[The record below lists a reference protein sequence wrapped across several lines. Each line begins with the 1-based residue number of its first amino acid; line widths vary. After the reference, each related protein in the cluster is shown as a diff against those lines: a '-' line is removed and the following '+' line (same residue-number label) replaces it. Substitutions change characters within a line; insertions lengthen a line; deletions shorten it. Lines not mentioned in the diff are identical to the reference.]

1 MSSMPIDSGCDTD
14 SMEDEK
20 PKYEIYKF
28 KFLRAD
34 LEKIYE
40 EILQDISIDSVFD
53 AFSNYIIENIEP
65 VGWKA
70 IWIPS
75 SNKFRHNTRFLVEV
89 TNVFESMEA
98 SVLIMKRV
106 SSKIN
111 NNDHDDDLSKNDE
124 IVELGETK
132 VPLIELFVISGDDED
147 KFFYKTAYIIEVY
160 RFFYLNLWRP
170 WDDVDDQYHDEIF
183 LTHRFIP
190 RLNFAFDIKNNV
202 IDRKIISRY
211 ESIIS
216 EAQSIKESMDKLKLI
231 SEKEQQEE
239 IHQDD
244 DYLNEIDSME
254 YWRLTL
260 KLEKYQRAMRFIEN
274 PELRNLYDEFVA
286 EEFDEINSERV
297 LHLVSNSDF
306 ESLSKA
312 IAKLGF
318 TLTEEKRKS
327 KVKLHDSFQKALS
340 RSKSGDSIYLCAGTH
355 VQELSWIE
363 KNLEIYGIEPDV
375 KICSSHDC
383 GDLFIFVNVTGT
395 LKISNVTIKA
405 IHHFDQLIFLKS
417 GHLILENCVLDFNQ
431 SVMTKEPIRKLDDA
445 QLTLI
450 NSKIINDQ

>member
-14 SMEDEK
+14 SLEEEK
-20 PKYEIYKF
+20 PKYETYNF

-40 EILQDISIDSVFD
+40 EILQDVPIDSVFD
-53 AFSNYIIENIEP
+53 SFSNYITNNIEP

-70 IWIPS
+70 IWIPWS
-75 SNKFRHNTRFLVEV
+75 DNFRHSSRFLVEV
-89 TNVFESMEA
+89 TNVLESMEA

-106 SSKIN
+106 SN
-111 NNDHDDDLSKNDE
+111 NNNNNEDDDDALVNE
-124 IVELGETK
+124 LNELGERK
-132 VPLIELFVISGDDED
+132 VPLIELFVISDDDED
-147 KFFYKTAYIIEVY
+147 KLFYKTAFIIEVI

-190 RLNFAFDIKNNV
+190 RLNLVFDIKNNV
-202 IDRKIISRY
+202 IDKNIISRF

-216 EAQSIKESMDKLKLI
+216 EAQSIKKSMDKLNLI
-231 SEKEQQEE
+231 CKKEQELQ
-239 IHQDD
+239 QDE
-244 DYLNEIDSME
+244 DYFNDINSVE
-254 YWRLTL
+254 YWRLTI

-274 PELRNLYDEFVA
+274 PELRNLYEEFVS
-286 EEFDEINSERV
+286 EEFDDLDNERV

-312 IAKLGF
+312 VAKLGF
-318 TLTEEKRKS
+318 SLTEEKTKT
-327 KVKLHDSFQKALS
+327 KVKLHDSFPKALS
-340 RSKSGDSIYLCAGTH
+340 RSKSGDSIYLCAGNH
-355 VQELSWIE
+355 VQKLSWIE

-383 GDLFIFVNVTGT
+383 GDLFIFVNVPGT

-405 IHHFDQLIFLKS
+405 VHPIDQLICLKS
-417 GHLILENCVLDFNQ
+417 GHLILEDCVLDFNQ
-431 SVMTKEPIRKLDDA
+431 SVMKKEPIRKLDDA

-450 NSKIINDQ
+450 NTKIIGQ